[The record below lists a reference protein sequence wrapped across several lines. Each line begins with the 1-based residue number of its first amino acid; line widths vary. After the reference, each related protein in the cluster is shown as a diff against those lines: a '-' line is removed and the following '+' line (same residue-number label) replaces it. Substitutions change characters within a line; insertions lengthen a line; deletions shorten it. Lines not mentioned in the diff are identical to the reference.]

1 MMPAFKGQDGI
12 DIEKI
17 PSEEIDGESSPP
29 DYHISTYPAD
39 YTLEVLHQKWSK
51 DEIKIPEFQRN
62 FVWTQTQSS
71 KLIESFLIG
80 LPVPAIFLY
89 TERRSQDYLV
99 IDGQQRLRTI
109 FDYFN
114 GKFNSEKDGKRPV
127 FKLKGL
133 NEKSVYS
140 GKSYE
145 GLSDLDKRKLQN
157 SILRAFI
164 VKQLDPNDDTSMY
177 HIFERLNTGGTML
190 VSQEIRNCVYQGEFS
205 KFLDNINMLDRW
217 RAILGKP
224 VADPRKRDVE
234 LILRFFALR
243 NYREYKSPVKEHLNK
258 FMGRNTNP
266 TQKELLVFQRVF
278 EDTCGSVV
286 ANLGEKPFHVRTG
299 LNAAVY
305 DAVMVAFSN
314 QLPAIPCDVKEKF
327 IKLIDDEDF
336 QNCTRS
342 NTTNNQVVAQRFSA
356 AENQLFG
363 K

>member
-1 MMPAFKGQDGI
+1 MLANKENDGI
-12 DIEKI
+12 DLEKI
-17 PSEEIDGESSPP
+17 RSEEVDSESSPP

-51 DEIKIPEFQRN
+51 DEIKIPKFQRS

-114 GKFNSEKDGKRPV
+114 GKFDSEKDGKRPI
-127 FKLKGL
+127 FRLKGL
-133 NEKSVYS
+133 NERSIYR

-145 GLSDLDKRKLQN
+145 ELPDLDKRMLQN

-164 VKQLDPNDDTSMY
+164 VKQLDPDDDTSMY

-205 KFLDNINMLDRW
+205 TFLDEINTLNCW
-217 RAILGKP
+217 RTILGKQ
-224 VADPRKRDVE
+224 VTDSRKRDVE

-243 NYREYKSPVKEHLNK
+243 NYGEYKSPMKEHLNK
-258 FMGRNTNP
+258 FMRRNVNP
-266 TQKELLVFQRVF
+266 TQEELLALRRVF
-278 EDTCGSVV
+278 EDTCSSVV
-286 ANLGEKPFHVRTG
+286 SNLGEKPFHVRTG
-299 LNAAVY
+299 LNAAVF
-305 DAVMVAFSN
+305 DSVMVSFSN
-314 QLPAIPCDVKEKF
+314 HLRMIPHNIKERFKR
-327 IKLIDDEDF
+327 LVDDEDF
-336 QNCTRS
+336 ENCTKS
-342 NTTNNQVVAQRFSA
+342 NTTNDQVIARRFSA
-356 AENQLFG
+356 AASQLFG